1 MTQLVLGLRSETIQ
15 ILLTI
20 SIYTLLFLLSRRGIT
35 VSFQNHY
42 SLQRVNT
49 PHFPANSSRKG
60 ENLFVETSIQH
71 SQCNAGD
78 GKFHHQVIQMFK

>member
-49 PHFPANSSRKG
+49 PFSLLILLGKERIFLWKLQSNTASVMQEMANFPTK
-60 ENLFVETSIQH
+60 
-71 SQCNAGD
+71 
-78 GKFHHQVIQMFK
+78 

>member
-49 PHFPANSSRKG
+49 PFSLLILLGKERIFLWKLQSNTASVMQEMANFTTK
-60 ENLFVETSIQH
+60 
-71 SQCNAGD
+71 
-78 GKFHHQVIQMFK
+78 

>member
-49 PHFPANSSRKG
+49 PSSLLILLGKERIFLWKLQSNTASVMQEMANFPTK
-60 ENLFVETSIQH
+60 
-71 SQCNAGD
+71 
-78 GKFHHQVIQMFK
+78 